1 MGYGLLLDPVA
12 SKPHKRQ
19 VLVPLK
25 SLPTRDKHLISHGLG
40 EKDGEP
46 FHPENSCYRG

>member
-40 EKDGEP
+40 EKGGEP